1 MPQQP
6 PPPGQSPKAPL
17 SAQGRR
23 VPITEAP
30 AHCPSFCPNQL
41 PMPSLVPSLPCEGTS
56 SCFSK
61 AVEERTTQILSSS
74 GPGSRGEGS
83 AAGHHCPWNPPALDI
98 AVAVGMTYGQQVAP
112 VQSGPPSQG
121 AGGYP
126 WAVGGLPGPLQLLA
140 AASWGGGRGE
150 LSPGLGHPHFSTHT
164 DQGCR
169 AEAGLDPE

>member
-1 MPQQP
+1 MEGTGQSGWQRGRRVYSCARVHMCVEASGWQVQDSHPRLSSSKSCSFCYDTTHRLDSRSVKMPQQP
-6 PPPGQSPKAPL
+6 PPPGQSPQAPL

-41 PMPSLVPSLPCEGTS
+41 PMPSLVPSLPCGGTS

-83 AAGHHCPWNPPALDI
+83 AAGVPTAHGIPQHW
-98 AVAVGMTYGQQVAP
+98 TQQ
-112 VQSGPPSQG
+112 
-121 AGGYP
+121 
-126 WAVGGLPGPLQLLA
+126 WL
-140 AASWGGGRGE
+140 
-150 LSPGLGHPHFSTHT
+150 
-164 DQGCR
+164 
-169 AEAGLDPE
+169 